1 MLTNDDEIIKKEALV
16 NYQNKIRNLLHNE
29 KISKNAI
36 ANGLKILIE
45 ETMRIQ
51 YKLLPSSFICLL
63 EGSNNIIRKRRQLE
77 KIIQI
82 FYIKNIKNKISIAF
96 GIWKL
101 YLLSKLSQLNYFLN
115 CKKAATYLI
124 IEWMNKVRKK
134 RLKSVFKR
142 YHLTIFLKK
151 GS

>member
-36 ANGLKILIE
+36 ANGLKILIA

-51 YKLLPSSFICLL
+51 YKLLPPSFICLL
-63 EGSNNIIRKRRQLE
+63 EGSNNIIRKKRQLE

-134 RLKSVFKR
+134 RIKSVFKR
-142 YHLTIFLKK
+142 YHLTC
-151 GS
+151 S